1 MKKIKLK
8 NKPIVCLTSYNFH
21 TAKLLDKYCDLILV
35 GDSLGMAYYGDST
48 TRNVK
53 LEEIIRHGKS
63 VKKGIKKS
71 FLVVDM
77 PFGTYKN
84 PISAKK
90 NALKIIKET
99 KCDAVKI
106 EGGSKISNIVRY
118 LVKNKINVMG
128 HIGLLPQKIRSRK
141 DYTIKGKSKNEQKM
155 LLNDLKSLETAGV
168 FSIVLEA
175 VKENVSNE
183 IVKISKVPII
193 GIGATKHCHGQ
204 ILVLE
209 DMLGLFEKVPKF
221 VKKYLNLNN
230 LIEKAIKKYAL
241 DVKKGNFPT
250 NKNIY
255 L

>member
-1 MKKIKLK
+1 
-8 NKPIVCLTSYNFH
+8 
-21 TAKLLDKYCDLILV
+21 
-35 GDSLGMAYYGDST
+35 
-48 TRNVK
+48 
-53 LEEIIRHGKS
+53 
-63 VKKGIKKS
+63 
-71 FLVVDM
+71 
-77 PFGTYKN
+77 
-84 PISAKK
+84 
-90 NALKIIKET
+90 
-99 KCDAVKI
+99 
-106 EGGSKISNIVRY
+106 
-118 LVKNKINVMG
+118 
-128 HIGLLPQKIRSRK
+128 
-141 DYTIKGKSKNEQKM
+141 
-155 LLNDLKSLETAGV
+155 
-168 FSIVLEA
+168 

-241 DVKKGNFPT
+241 DVKKGNFPK